1 RTGLQGQPDAR
12 GAAHGSGPR
21 GQRRTGRRV
30 APRGAPG
37 RPGDHPRLEA
47 VQAGEP
53 RMERREYGR
62 PTPWRRSGRRD
73 GGGGDRRSVLG
84 GVRTADPR
92 SGAAGARG
100 GGGDPARGGLEAS
113 YLALCIPRARP
124 ARSPAPRE
132 STRRDGTADLHRGHG
147 PRGGRIRRRSRRH
160 HSDRCPQH
168 AELLAPQGRGAR
180 EEARAPQ
187 ARAVGNDRG
196 AAALRPVRAADAR
209 GPRHRG
215 GDRAARRRARVG
227 ERVRVGRP
235 DGRTVGRLITAVVL
249 LSGGP
254 AVRQSD
260 DPWPV
265 LDRASQTYQTISTL
279 SADFVQIVVNPL
291 IGSPDTTRGKL
302 YQMRPSRFAMR
313 FTAPKGDRIV
323 ADGRYLWLYT
333 PSTAPGQVIRSR
345 IPAVGTTG
353 PNLIGQFVERPRE
366 RYSARYLRAD
376 SLGGTMVDVVA
387 LSP

>member
-1 RTGLQGQPDAR
+1 
-12 GAAHGSGPR
+12 
-21 GQRRTGRRV
+21 
-30 APRGAPG
+30 
-37 RPGDHPRLEA
+37 
-47 VQAGEP
+47 
-53 RMERREYGR
+53 
-62 PTPWRRSGRRD
+62 
-73 GGGGDRRSVLG
+73 
-84 GVRTADPR
+84 
-92 SGAAGARG
+92 
-100 GGGDPARGGLEAS
+100 
-113 YLALCIPRARP
+113 
-124 ARSPAPRE
+124 
-132 STRRDGTADLHRGHG
+132 
-147 PRGGRIRRRSRRH
+147 
-160 HSDRCPQH
+160 
-168 AELLAPQGRGAR
+168 
-180 EEARAPQ
+180 
-187 ARAVGNDRG
+187 
-196 AAALRPVRAADAR
+196 
-209 GPRHRG
+209 
-215 GDRAARRRARVG
+215 
-227 ERVRVGRP
+227 VRVGRP

-387 LSP
+387 LSPKEKDQPYSGAVIWVDRNDGLVQRIDITEASGQQRTVILGNLKVNRGAPGREFTFSLPAGVRVVDQ